1 MLINGQPGDSIA
13 ASDRGL
19 AYGDGLYRTLE
30 ARHGQPLLWHWQW
43 QRLAADCASLH
54 LPCPDEALLLAEI
67 AQVAGAL
74 PRAVV
79 KIVLTR
85 GSGQRGYAMPA
96 ESTPT
101 RIVSAAAWG
110 GYPAERAEQGVMVRW
125 CDTRLAIQPL
135 LAGIKHLNRLENVFA
150 RSEWHDPA
158 IAEGLMLDMDGT
170 VVEGTMSNLFIV
182 RGGELIT
189 PPLDRCGVSGAM
201 RACVLQLA
209 ANLGI
214 AVREARLLPDEV
226 LAADEAFICNSLA
239 SIWPLRQ
246 LETRQW
252 QGWPLTWRL
261 QQAYGE
267 LVGCS
272 D

>member
-1 MLINGQPGDSIA
+1 MLINGQPGDSIV

-30 ARHGQPLLWHWQW
+30 VRHGQPLLWHWQW
-43 QRLAADCASLH
+43 QRLAADCASLR
-54 LPCPDEALLLAEI
+54 LPCPDEALLLDEI
-67 AQVAGAL
+67 ARVAGEL

-85 GSGQRGYAMPA
+85 GSGQRGYAMPTDT
-96 ESTPT
+96 TPT
-101 RIVSAAAWG
+101 RIVSAAAWA
-110 GYPAERAEQGVMVRW
+110 GYPAERAEQGVVVRW
-125 CDTRLAIQPL
+125 CATRLAIQPL

-150 RSEWHDPA
+150 RSEWQDAA

-182 RGGELIT
+182 RGGELLT

-214 AVREARLLPDEV
+214 AVREARLLPDDV
-226 LAADEAFICNSLA
+226 LTADEAFICNSLA
-239 SIWPLRQ
+239 GIWPLRQ
-246 LETRQW
+246 LEQRQW
-252 QGWPLTWRL
+252 QAWPLTRRL
-261 QQAYGE
+261 QQA
-267 LVGCS
+267 LA

>member
-1 MLINGQPGDSIA
+1 MLINGQPGDCIA

-30 ARHGQPLLWHWQW
+30 ARYGQPLLWRWQW
-43 QRLAADCASLH
+43 QRLAADCASLR
-54 LPCPDEALLLAEI
+54 LLCPDEALLLAEI

-79 KIVLTR
+79 KILLTR

-96 ESTPT
+96 DAMPT

-110 GYPAERAEQGVMVRW
+110 GYPAERAEHGVAVRW

-182 RGGELIT
+182 HAGELLT

-201 RACVLQLA
+201 RACVLDAA

-214 AVREARLLPDEV
+214 PVREGRLQPGDV
-226 LAADEAFICNSLA
+226 LAADEAFVCNSLA
-239 SIWPLRQ
+239 GIWPLRQ
-246 LETRQW
+246 LGSRQW
-252 QGWPLTWRL
+252 HDWPLARHL
-261 QQAYGE
+261 QLA
-267 LVGCS
+267 LLAAN
-272 D
+272 

>member
-30 ARHGQPLLWHWQW
+30 ARHGQTLLWHWQW
-43 QRLAADCASLH
+43 QRLAADCARLH
-54 LPCPDEALLLAEI
+54 LTCPDEALLLAEI
-67 AQVAGAL
+67 AQVAGVL
-74 PRAVV
+74 SRAVV

-85 GSGQRGYAMPA
+85 GSGQRGYAMPT

-110 GYPAERAEQGVMVRW
+110 GYPAERAEHGVVVRW

-150 RSEWHDPA
+150 RSEWNDPA

-182 RGGELIT
+182 CGGELIT

-209 ANLGI
+209 ANLAI
-214 AVREARLLPDEV
+214 PVREARLLPDDV

-239 SIWPLRQ
+239 GIWPLRQ
-246 LETRQW
+246 LQTRQW
-252 QGWPLTWRL
+252 HAWPLTWRL